1 MWIGILL
8 AVVVFCAAI
17 YLLSGIT
24 YLAYGADR

>member
-8 AVVVFCAAI
+8 AVVVVCAAI

-24 YLAYGADR
+24 YLTFGR

>member
-8 AVVVFCAAI
+8 AIVVVGATI

-24 YLAYGADR
+24 YLAFGR